1 MTVTYSVS
9 DARRMLPQL
18 IRDAE
23 VGEETH
29 ITRRGETVAVI
40 LGRRD
45 YDRLKSGRGD
55 FMQAVREFRESVDLE
70 DLDFDP
76 EEFLKG
82 VRDPSPGRDFS
93 FDE

>member
-9 DARRMLPQL
+9 DARRNLPKL

-23 VGEETH
+23 IGEETH

-45 YDRLKSGRGD
+45 YDRLKSGPGG
-55 FMQAVREFRESVDLE
+55 FMQAVREFRESLDPE
-70 DLDFDP
+70 DLDFDLD
-76 EEFLKG
+76 EFLEG
-82 VRDPSPGRDFS
+82 LRDPSPGRDIS
-93 FDE
+93 FD

>member
-1 MTVTYSVS
+1 
-9 DARRMLPQL
+9 
-18 IRDAE
+18 
-23 VGEETH
+23 
-29 ITRRGETVAVI
+29 
-40 LGRRD
+40 
-45 YDRLKSGRGD
+45 
-55 FMQAVREFRESVDLE
+55 MQAVREFRESVDLE